1 MKRFFNYVFLKLLY
15 IFYSLLV
22 KRVTK
27 DKKTL
32 PSRYL
37 SDLYEVFPSLDS
49 LGGASKITLPYV
61 DVDHFNRH
69 DLNRPYE
76 VLHVDLVNTMTTK
89 QIELTATNDFI
100 LPVALLDNSV
110 GGDAPS
116 SVGISYGDQKVELQ
130 LRFKNRFHYLPVKS
144 STEID
149 KILIQSDHEL
159 IAMGAPIYRD
169 KTLITARPKLIVH
182 IFVDALSKVII
193 DSCKED
199 AMPATTAFFS
209 DGIVFENAYS
219 QADWTL
225 SSISGVFTG
234 KYTKDHLNYHPRR
247 GNKIRDITIAEALNE
262 EGYLTSSISAVPKLT
277 PINGFDKGFS
287 RCLIAPYKD
296 ANYIINEAIEQLDA
310 FGGNQYLFLGL
321 FDVHEAYM
329 LQPISSQVKNS
340 LADFNYKPIRAS
352 KKLSVLYDKERAAMY
367 INTLKHLDSKLETLY
382 KKINEYDEDAVVVL
396 HSDHGI
402 DFITKNTQR
411 LSNEREKVPLMI
423 KGGNIS
429 SSTDRSCTEI
439 RKVSSMIL
447 CASNISGK
455 MKYTDSDFVKTESL
469 YPNQEYELAIRNNQ
483 YVLFFQ
489 VPWSDIRD
497 RVLPGYQFTASL
509 HSVDNELHQITD
521 NENYDL
527 MLDVAKKHYDELI
540 NNIISFEDG

>member
-1 MKRFFNYVFLKLLY
+1 MKRFFKYIFLELLY

-22 KRVTK
+22 KSITK
-27 DKKTL
+27 GKKTL

-49 LGGASKITLPYV
+49 VGSASKIALPYV

-76 VLHVDLVNTMTTK
+76 VLHVDLLNSMTTR
-89 QIELTATNDFI
+89 QVELTTTNDFI

-110 GGDAPS
+110 GGDTPN
-116 SVGISYGDQKVELQ
+116 SVGISYGDQKVALQ
-130 LRFKNRFHYLPVKS
+130 LRFKNRFHYLPIKS

-149 KILIQSDHEL
+149 KIFIQSDHEL
-159 IAMGAPIYRD
+159 TAVGAPIYRD

-209 DGIVFENAYS
+209 DGVVFENAYS

-247 GNKIRDITIAEALNE
+247 GDKLRDITIAEVLNE

-287 RCLIAPYKD
+287 RCVIAPYKD

-321 FDVHEAYM
+321 FDVHEAYL
-329 LQPISSQVKNS
+329 LQPISSQVNNS
-340 LADFNYKPIRAS
+340 LADFNYKLIKGS

-367 INTLKHLDSKLETLY
+367 TNTLKHFDSKLETLY
-382 KKINEYDEDAVVVL
+382 KKIDDYDEDAVVVL
-396 HSDHGI
+396 HSDHGV
-402 DFITKNTQR
+402 DFTTKNTQR

-429 SSTDRSCTEI
+429 SSIDRSCKEI
-439 RKVSSMIL
+439 REVSSMIL
-447 CASNISGK
+447 SASNIEEK
-455 MKYTDSDFVKTESL
+455 MKYTGSDFVKTESL

-483 YVLFFQ
+483 HVLFFQ
-489 VPWSDIRD
+489 VPWSYVRD
-497 RVLPGYQFTASL
+497 RVVSGYQFTASL
-509 HSVDNELHQITD
+509 HCVGNELHQITN
-521 NENYDL
+521 NESYDL
-527 MLDVAKKHYDELI
+527 MVDIAKNHYAELI
-540 NNIISFEDG
+540 NNIIIFEDS